1 MTASDAG
8 TGEGT
13 GAMEPGRSRGIVGGQ
28 SSMTR
33 TAKTAHRKP
42 KPPGTTGPR
51 STGRLQVAIDAAV
64 KREVDAALKE
74 TEGNVAEAA
83 RLLGISR
90 RGMWARLGS
99 LSIDPATFRK

>member
-1 MTASDAG
+1 MRGGRKASEPARRQVIVAG
-8 TGEGT
+8 RRP
-13 GAMEPGRSRGIVGGQ
+13 MNRP
-28 SSMTR
+28 
-33 TAKTAHRKP
+33 AKTTRRKP
-42 KPPGTTGPR
+42 KPGTAGPR

-64 KREVDAALKE
+64 KREIETALKE
-74 TEGNVAEAA
+74 ADGNVSEAA